1 MFFLGFLVGAAIMVA
16 VSDLAK
22 KLDDI
27 KKWNDNDE
35 SNG

>member
-1 MFFLGFLVGAAIMVA
+1 MFFLGFFVGAALVA
-16 VSDLAK
+16 VFNLAK